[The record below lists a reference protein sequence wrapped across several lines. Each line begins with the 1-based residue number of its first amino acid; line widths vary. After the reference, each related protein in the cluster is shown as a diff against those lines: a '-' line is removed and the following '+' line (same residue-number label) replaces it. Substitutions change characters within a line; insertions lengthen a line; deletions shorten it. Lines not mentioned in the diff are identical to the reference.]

1 MTDIPLHLV
10 TDWLNVAL
18 TLGIVVMG
26 MWRGYKMLTKH
37 FLDPIINRLDL
48 INGKVAAHDRDL
60 IAMQA
65 WLQGKSN
72 EPLGGHSTKKE
83 ADSP

>member
-1 MTDIPLHLV
+1 MTDLPLHLV
-10 TDWLNVAL
+10 TDWLNVAV
-18 TLGIVVMG
+18 TLGIVGVG
-26 MWRGYKMLTKH
+26 MWRTYHMLTKH
-37 FLDPIINRLDL
+37 FFGPIIVRLDL
-48 INGKVAAHDRDL
+48 INGKVAEHDREL

-65 WLQGKSN
+65 WLQGKSG

>member
-1 MTDIPLHLV
+1 MIDIPLHLV
-10 TDWLNVAL
+10 TDWLNVVL

-26 MWRGYKMLTKH
+26 MWRGYKMITRH
-37 FLDPIINRLDL
+37 FFDPIIVRLDL
-48 INGKVAAHDRDL
+48 INGKVAEHDRGL

-65 WLQGKSN
+65 WIQGASG